1 MICVGL
7 NYCLETTVT
16 TSNNDTGSIIS
27 DVTKKIAAVKP
38 YLANKQAG
46 LGDLLKTMH
55 GKECKQNSERFLSVD
70 SKVRKSA
77 KPCSLSGAL
86 GRV

>member
-1 MICVGL
+1 MNSLSGTIPSELAKLTQLQEC
-7 NYCLETTVT
+7 
-16 TSNNDTGSIIS
+16 
-27 DVTKKIAAVKP
+27 
-38 YLANKQAG
+38 YLTNKQAG